1 VPPPSDDER
10 ASEVRTREDVEE
22 ITDPEAAPPLPAATL
37 ASGVV
42 SRSEPALGAS
52 DGYAE
57 IWRLSWPVMLAQVL
71 ANAVSLI
78 DIAMVGRLGSDAVAA
93 VGYAAQFFF
102 LAQSVLFAVGFACV
116 ALMAR
121 SIGARDPTGAR
132 HALAASLVVAAAS
145 ALAVTAAVL
154 AAPRPLLR
162 LLGAEEAIVEATV
175 PYLQLVM
182 GSSGLLAISMTL
194 ESGLRADRNT
204 RTPMQIAITVALVKT
219 ALNLVLIFGALGFP
233 RLELVG
239 AGLATVVSQAV
250 GLGLFAGVV
259 IRARPGSPVA
269 LRAGDIAAAR
279 SRLREVARIALPGVG
294 ERIVMN
300 LGILAYFR
308 VLSGYGPVA
317 IAAYTVGI
325 RILSFSWIPGTGF
338 GTATATLVGQALGAG
353 DPSAAARAG
362 WRATRLALLVAV
374 ALGAVCAFARAPLA
388 RLFTTDAALVAEL
401 GPFLLCLAIAQP
413 FLQAHFT
420 LGGAHR
426 GAGDTWT
433 PLAAA
438 TVGNWAL
445 RVPLACLFAYG
456 LGTDVVWVWYALVL
470 DHLARTA
477 WLALSFR
484 RGGWRDSLKT
494 APAR

>member
-1 VPPPSDDER
+1 MPHSPDDTR
-10 ASEVRTREDVEE
+10 ASGGGSSEGREGVS
-22 ITDPEAAPPLPAATL
+22 DPEAAPPLPAATL
-37 ASGVV
+37 ASGAGW
-42 SRSEPALGAS
+42 RGEPAHGARA
-52 DGYAE
+52 GYAE
-57 IWRLSWPVMLAQVL
+57 IWSLSWPVMLAQVL

-78 DIAMVGRLGSDAVAA
+78 DIAMVGRLGSNAVAA

-121 SIGARDPTGAR
+121 AIGAGDAAGAR
-132 HALAASLVVAAAS
+132 QALVASLAVAAAT
-145 ALAVTAAVL
+145 ALAVMAAVL

-162 LLGAEEAIVEATV
+162 LLGADAAIVDATI
-175 PYLQLVM
+175 PYLTLLM
-182 GSSGLLAISMTL
+182 GSTGLLAVSVTL
-194 ESGLRADRNT
+194 ESGLRADRDT
-204 RTPMQIAITVALVKT
+204 RTPMQIAVAVAAVKT

-250 GLGLFAGVV
+250 GVCLFAAVV
-259 IRARPGSPVA
+259 IRARPSSPLA
-269 LRAGDIAAAR
+269 LRAGDLVAAVP
-279 SRLREVARIALPGVG
+279 RLREVVRITLPGVG
-294 ERIVMN
+294 ERLVMN
-300 LGILAYFR
+300 LAILAYFR
-308 VLSGYGPVA
+308 VLSDFGPVA

-325 RILSFSWIPGTGF
+325 RILSFSWIPGTAF
-338 GTATATLVGQALGAG
+338 ATAAATLVGQALGSG
-353 DPSAAARAG
+353 DPGAAARAG
-362 WRATRLALLVAV
+362 WRATRLALVVAV
-374 ALGAVCAFARAPLA
+374 TLGALCALARAPLA
-388 RLFTTDAALVAEL
+388 RLFTNDAALVAEL

-433 PLAAA
+433 PLIAA

-445 RVPLACLFAYG
+445 RVPLAVLFAYV
-456 LGTDVVWVWYALVL
+456 LRTPVVWVWYALVF

-477 WLALSFR
+477 WLAWSFQRGAWRHTLS
-484 RGGWRDSLKT
+484 T

>member
-1 VPPPSDDER
+1 MSPSPDEPS
-10 ASEVRTREDVEE
+10 APHLSETESEAVESAE
-22 ITDPEAAPPLPAATL
+22 VSPALPSATL
-37 ASGVV
+37 AAVATL
-42 SRSEPALGAS
+42 PAGEDAPRRRH
-52 DGYAE
+52 GYGE
-57 IWRLSWPVMLAQVL
+57 IWQLSWPVMLAQVL

-78 DIAMVGRLGSDAVAA
+78 DIAMVTRLGPDAVAA
-93 VGYAAQFFF
+93 VGYATQFFF
-102 LAQSVLFAVGFACV
+102 LSQSLLYAVGFACV

-121 SIGARDPTGAR
+121 AIGAGRPERAR
-132 HALAASLVVAAAS
+132 QALAASIGVNVAAAV
-145 ALAVTAAVL
+145 AVMVVVL
-154 AAPRPLLR
+154 AKPAALLD
-162 LLGAEEAIVEATV
+162 LLGAEAQVAALTI
-175 PYLQLVM
+175 PYLELM
-182 GSSGLLAISMTL
+182 LLSSIPLAISMTL

-204 RTPMQIAITVALVKT
+204 RTPMQIAIAVALVKT

-239 AGLATVVSQAV
+239 AGLATVVAQAV
-250 GLGLFAGVV
+250 GVALFAGVV
-259 IRARPGSPVA
+259 IRARPDSPVA

-279 SRLREVARIALPGVG
+279 SRLREVARIALPGIG

-325 RILSFSWIPGTGF
+325 RILAFSWIPGTGF

-362 WRATRLALLVAV
+362 WRATRLALVVAV
-374 ALGAVCAFARAPLA
+374 ALGAVCAFARVPLA
-388 RLFTTDAALVAEL
+388 RLFTTDAALVAAL